1 MGRRF
6 LATSK
11 QIASYLIQKHT
22 NQSNN
27 MADSFKIF
35 GIVVRKQEVID
46 KSQDPPAR
54 EIAEIGVNKQ
64 SVRLI
69 ARHIQEVDGS
79 KK

>member
-1 MGRRF
+1 
-6 LATSK
+6 
-11 QIASYLIQKHT
+11 
-22 NQSNN
+22 

-64 SVRLI
+64 SVRLL
-69 ARHIQEVDGS
+69 ARHIQEVDGEKVVVS
-79 KK
+79 KLLQRRNGGRSSFKGPESVTK